1 MCDIGLIPI
10 LRDSRFRQ
18 KSHSRGVLY
27 SSFFPKHVARSTACV
42 SVCWLHGL
50 AMQTWL
56 NQSRCS
62 LRWYSC
68 VHLKNHL
75 LGGIHG
81 QFVASLLGAGN
92 MEAVVNIEELLELNS
107 NKLLGLNCWN
117 ML

>member
-10 LRDSRFRQ
+10 LWDSRSRQ
-18 KSHSRGVLY
+18 KSHSHGVLRC
-27 SSFFPKHVARSTACV
+27 SFFPKHVARSTAYV
-42 SVCWLHGL
+42 SVCWLHRL
-50 AMQTWL
+50 AVQTWL

-62 LRWYSC
+62 LQWYSR

-92 MEAVVNIEELLELNS
+92 MEAVENIEEF
-107 NKLLGLNCWN
+107 
-117 ML
+117 